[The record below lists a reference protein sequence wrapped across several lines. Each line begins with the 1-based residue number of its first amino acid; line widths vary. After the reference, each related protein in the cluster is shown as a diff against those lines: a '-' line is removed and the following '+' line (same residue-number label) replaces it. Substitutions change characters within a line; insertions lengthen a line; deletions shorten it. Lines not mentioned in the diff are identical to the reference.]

1 MKPSTI
7 LFGILLGSVGAV
19 AFGLWAVLVIFV
31 LLRESE
37 PRAAAEIPE
46 LLRGALLFTVLAACA
61 LPAFLGSLRG
71 AAWRH
76 WPMALLFL
84 GFAGIGWYYSSG

>member
-19 AFGLWAVLVIFV
+19 AFGLVAVLVIFA
-31 LLRESE
+31 LLQDRE

-46 LLRGALLFTVLAACA
+46 LVRGAILFTVLTGVAI
-61 LPAFLGSLRG
+61 PAFLGSLRG
-71 AAWRH
+71 APWRR
-76 WPMALLFL
+76 WPMGLLFL
-84 GFAGIGWYYSSG
+84 GFAGIGWYYWAG

>member
-19 AFGLWAVLVIFV
+19 AFGLAVVLVIFL
-31 LLRESE
+31 LLRASQ

-46 LLRGALLFTVLAACA
+46 LLRAVLLFAGLTVLAI
-61 LPAFLGSLRG
+61 PAFMGSLRG
-71 AAWRH
+71 APWRRL
-76 WPMALLFL
+76 PMALLFL
-84 GFAGIGWYYSSG
+84 GIAAVGWYYSSG